1 MKQTQTIFSQVPV
14 ILHNESERAEA
25 WSRIFS
31 ADTDEQVIPVVTA
44 WELNER
50 M

>member
-1 MKQTQTIFSQVPV
+1 V

-31 ADTDEQVIPVVTA
+31 EGTDDEVIPVVTA
-44 WELNER
+44 WQLNER

>member
-1 MKQTQTIFSQVPV
+1 M

-25 WSRIFS
+25 WSAIFS
-31 ADTDEQVIPVVTA
+31 EDTDEEVIPVVTA
-44 WELNER
+44 WQLNER

>member
-1 MKQTQTIFSQVPV
+1 M

-25 WSRIFS
+25 WSRVFS
-31 ADTDEQVIPVVTA
+31 EDKDDGIIPVVTA
-44 WELNER
+44 WQLNER